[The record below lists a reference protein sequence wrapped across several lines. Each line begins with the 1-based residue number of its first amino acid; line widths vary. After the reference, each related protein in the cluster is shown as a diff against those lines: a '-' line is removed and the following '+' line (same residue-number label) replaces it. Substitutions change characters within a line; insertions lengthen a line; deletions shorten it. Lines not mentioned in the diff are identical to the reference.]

1 MTAIATARDKINH
14 FEALNLER
22 PQIDLQ
28 TTHHLVNGIYARTIF
43 VPKGAAL
50 TGAANKH
57 EHLNIYDGDITVW
70 TEAGEQRITG
80 RGLLVGHP
88 GSKRAGF
95 AHADTWWTTIHATSE
110 TDIQKIEDEM
120 TDEAEQLQTRQALGF
135 EQTTLEA

>member
-1 MTAIATARDKINH
+1 MTTIAAAHDRLKN
-14 FEALNLER
+14 FEAINLRR
-22 PQIDLQ
+22 PQLDLQ
-28 TTHHLVNGIYARTIF
+28 TQHHLANGIYARTIF
-43 VPKGAAL
+43 IPKDCAL

-95 AHADTWWTTIHATSE
+95 AHADTWWTTIHATSL
-110 TDIQKIEDEM
+110 TDIAEIEAEM
-120 TDEAEQLQTRQALGF
+120 TDEANQLQTRQALSF
-135 EQTTLEA
+135 NQPSLEA